1 LDYLNEYLLKVIPI
15 NILELLAAIAGAYY
29 LRKTHDA
36 PIVNK
41 YFVYFLWYTFINEVI
56 GAYGVVAYFTN
67 YEYFGFIKDTIFE
80 RTYWLYNIW
89 YLLFNSFFIYYFRE
103 LLLNYSFKRILRIA
117 LILYVIFGVVNLIYD
132 NLLFKGDSL
141 YNGLVGSIFLLMA
154 IILFYFDLLKSDRV
168 LNIKKYLPIYVS
180 LGVLVFS
187 LCTTPLDIFA
197 QYFNT
202 ENNIYIKLRASVL
215 LFVNIFMYGAFIIGF
230 LVCVKN
236 KPKTEKSIN

>member
-1 LDYLNEYLLKVIPI
+1 MDYLNEYLFKVIPI
-15 NILELLAAIAGAYY
+15 KGLELLAAIAGSYF
-29 LRKTHDA
+29 LRNKTNTSK
-36 PIVNK
+36 VNK
-41 YFVYFLWYTFINEVI
+41 YLVWFLWYTFINEVI
-56 GAYGVVAYFTN
+56 GSYGSIAYFTN

-80 RTYWLYNIW
+80 RTYWIFNIW
-89 YLLFNSFFIYYFRE
+89 QLLFYSFFIYYFRE

-117 LILYVIFGVVNLIYD
+117 LILYVIFWVVNLIYD
-132 NLLFKGDSL
+132 NLLFEVSSL